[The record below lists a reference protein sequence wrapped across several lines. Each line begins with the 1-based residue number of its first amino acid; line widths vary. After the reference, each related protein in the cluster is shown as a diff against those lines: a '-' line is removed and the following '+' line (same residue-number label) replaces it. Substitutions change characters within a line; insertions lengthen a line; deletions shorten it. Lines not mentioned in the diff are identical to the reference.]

1 KGVWEMMKKYY
12 VTVKYSGEINEYIE
26 AKDLEHADLKA
37 MEIIDTQAP
46 SGCDNVNFQVEEI
59 TEN

>member
-1 KGVWEMMKKYY
+1 MKKYY
-12 VTVKYSGEINEYIE
+12 VTVKYSGEINEYVE

-37 MEIIDTQAP
+37 VEIIDTQAP
-46 SGCDNVNFQVEEI
+46 SGCDDVNFQVEEI